1 MLLRSRHSLKTAKW
15 STTRKDIIDSRRI
28 VNEEFFAD
36 DFIVEDDTHCL
47 LLCFVYIQ
55 SARVNFKML
64 TVSFRN
70 IRQCQIMPFLVSF
83 IKDGHR
89 QGTREKVRLLPATAT
104 LFDSPS
110 GNS

>member
-15 STTRKDIIDSRRI
+15 STTRNDIIDSRRI

-36 DFIVEDDTHCL
+36 DFILEDDTHCL
-47 LLCFVYIQ
+47 LCFVCIQ